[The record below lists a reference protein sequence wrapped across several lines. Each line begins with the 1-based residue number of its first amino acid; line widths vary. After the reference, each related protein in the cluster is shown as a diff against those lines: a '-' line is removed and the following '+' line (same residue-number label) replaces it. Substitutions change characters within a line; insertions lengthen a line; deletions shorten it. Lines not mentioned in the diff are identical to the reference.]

1 MGFSR
6 QEYWSDLPFP
16 TPGDLPD
23 PGIKPTSLM
32 SPALAGGLFTTSAT
46 WEPGLGPQL
55 IQRTQA
61 LHSVPLDLQGHEDLS
76 AGFTGSPGASRASV
90 PGQLWGLQFPC
101 PFWPS
106 ALEKLEGY
114 FYLAPWVDFIGHYE
128 KQEVQ
133 ATSPR
138 RGVGGAVDAA
148 GTEDRSEVCALPGVA
163 RSGRH
168 CVLSSQGSSSRRPSA
183 ATG

>member
-1 MGFSR
+1 
-6 QEYWSDLPFP
+6 
-16 TPGDLPD
+16 
-23 PGIKPTSLM
+23 M
-32 SPALAGGLFTTSAT
+32 SPALAGGFFTTSAT
-46 WEPGLGPQL
+46 WDPGLGPQL
-55 IQRTQA
+55 AQRTQA
-61 LHSVPLDLQGHEDLS
+61 LHSVPLDLQGHKDQN
-76 AGFTGSPGASRASV
+76 AGFTGSVHAPGVSRASV

-138 RGVGGAVDAA
+138 RGMGGAVDVV
-148 GTEDRSEVCALPGVA
+148 GTEDGSEVCAPPGVA
-163 RSGRH
+163 GSSRR
-168 CVLSSQGSSSRRPSA
+168 CVQGSQGSSRRPSA
-183 ATG
+183 AAG